1 MAVACLKMSIVVI
14 IPYYNESDT
23 IIETLDSIAFQTRIP
38 DSIIMVNSGCTDKT
52 SEIIDNWIRK
62 NREVNIKNLF
72 SGKMSP
78 SSSINLGIKSS
89 VEDVIAYVDCGLKIP
104 SNWIET
110 SFKRLI
116 EENADMVSLKIHTS
130 GNSVVDKSFIAQT
143 YGYKNETLCLPGSLI
158 KRDVHKIVGLFK
170 EKMRASYDVDFIDKF
185 NSNNLN
191 RSINSQATL
200 RYYDTNYSDSL
211 MNGARK
217 VYSYSQNAWNTNG
230 DKKPMIYLFII
241 GLSLI
246 TYIIN
251 LKVFIYLASLYL
263 ISRTI
268 LIPIYKS
275 KKSIDL
281 VISFNVIF
289 LIIAGIIIDLSRT
302 LGYIKSFIL
311 FSKQS

>member
-14 IPYYNESDT
+14 VPYYNESDT

-185 NSNNLN
+185 NSNSLN

-211 MNGARK
+211 MNGAIK

-251 LKVFIYLASLYL
+251 LKAFIYLASLYL

-289 LIIAGIIIDLSRT
+289 LIITGIVIDLSRT